1 MSNDLLMEPEAQ
13 CTLVSNKTLWRTPV
27 KVEKNKQVICD
38 VSMLCCYCI
47 TAGGHRLVTG
57 EQTNSQ
63 VGPNKV
69 LLKTVIQRL
78 SWQLQGIKVAT
89 TIFFLLLF
97 LIGFLLHFQVPDGLK
112 SEIGVHTN
120 SRAMYVKRA
129 AATIS
134 RTRDQGNQNPRFPK
148 LNLKIQK
155 DRNKTVAAASCLF
168 KVCFMVCLVS
178 LIHTNS
184 EQNIKQSSTV
194 DIYTC
199 GQKLQHFLETVV
211 MNL

>member
-1 MSNDLLMEPEAQ
+1 M
-13 CTLVSNKTLWRTPV
+13 
-27 KVEKNKQVICD
+27 
-38 VSMLCCYCI
+38 
-47 TAGGHRLVTG
+47 VTG

-89 TIFFLLLF
+89 TIF
-97 LIGFLLHFQVPDGLK
+97 FLLHFQVPDGLK

>member
-27 KVEKNKQVICD
+27 KVKKNKQVICD

-97 LIGFLLHFQVPDGLK
+97 FKLVFYYISRFQTGWNLK
-112 SEIGVHTN
+112 SVFIPIAERCMWREPQQQSAGPET
-120 SRAMYVKRA
+120 RG
-129 AATIS
+129 T
-134 RTRDQGNQNPRFPK
+134 RTQD
-148 LNLKIQK
+148 
-155 DRNKTVAAASCLF
+155 S
-168 KVCFMVCLVS
+168 
-178 LIHTNS
+178 
-184 EQNIKQSSTV
+184 QS
-194 DIYTC
+194 
-199 GQKLQHFLETVV
+199 
-211 MNL
+211 